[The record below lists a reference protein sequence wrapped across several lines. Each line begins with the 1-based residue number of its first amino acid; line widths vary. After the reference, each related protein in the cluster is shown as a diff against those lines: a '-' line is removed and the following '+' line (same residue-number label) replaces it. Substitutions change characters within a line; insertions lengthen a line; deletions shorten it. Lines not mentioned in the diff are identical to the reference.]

1 MGIHINNVNTPI
13 HIGSRGM
20 RRGSFSRQLR
30 GIKKNNSVS
39 SLDKS
44 SPISVPVVDS
54 SIPVVDSSIPVV
66 ESSIPVLKSSPAFSL
81 PESSKKFSPAFSLSV
96 TESSRNSCQ
105 INSSI
110 PDDGIG
116 KIFESEVKKLEAI
129 VNIIGIENMDEN
141 GIEEAKNQLNS
152 HPNLEVLNF
161 MKPLLENLL
170 EDRKNLIALRLEL
183 NRRNSES
190 TVSDNE
196 NDLKRQLI
204 EKENRIKELLSMKS
218 PRDLS
223 EKFEKQEK
231 ELNEFRS
238 IIESGSDEGK
248 LLDCMEKLRIL
259 KDRLGVTRD
268 PLSQEFKV
276 DDPIDL
282 GKLLMMNIVI
292 SVLENDEIEF
302 DNSLGSNFN
311 SELIKEGDKTEFIE
325 NVSSGL
331 SEMLKAAFKVSSEEI
346 KVMLERIDPNWFEL
360 SVSDFQKKRESL
372 SREIEQTIAT
382 SSISKTTK
390 TMSGISSMAMRL
402 SKEIFEIFR
411 PFFPVIGK
419 ANISTDKDKNG
430 KLDNTRKIEQLSLY
444 MCQLHKNNPD
454 VSMENKYN
462 FSVNFLRMF
471 GGFDERTVVVFKD
484 PDMEQIVET
493 IRTENDEVT
502 FKPIEVVKRTNNSLF
517 TRKEDMNN
525 FIKNISVT
533 NNIGLLFSIIYI
545 VFRMRERSIEAGGK
559 GHENWELDSFIEKVK
574 SLSLQITNRPI
585 IVTFDS
591 ERRAVLDNHY
601 ESQRVKFIESAK
613 KELRGLN
620 SPDEDINILF
630 GETLIEKNG
639 EVLDCFKFVQEKL
652 GIFDT
657 RRPTKSQDELDSRK
671 ISDANERKQ
680 KLDEEKRIKE
690 GRNLEPVKPTEK
702 VEEEEEE
709 KPNLLR
715 ARLRKAVTKSS
726 SKDNENVRIAK
737 EFQPPNVRNRRIPP
751 PIPEITNEEVKPE
764 EVELPLPPPPPLP
777 LPPLPP
783 PIKVPRKAPTNAP
796 PKNNFLEELRKR
808 AKRIE

>member
-1 MGIHINNVNTPI
+1 MNINNVNVPV
-13 HIGSRGM
+13 HIGSRGI
-20 RRGSFSRQLR
+20 RKGKSSRKLR
-30 GIKKNNSVS
+30 GIKRNKSVTFQEDSNGFIQDQVIVNRSSQNS
-39 SLDKS
+39 SLS
-44 SPISVPVVDS
+44 NDS
-54 SIPVVDSSIPVV
+54 SIVSNESPFNSNQDLVSQSS
-66 ESSIPVLKSSPAFSL
+66 LK
-81 PESSKKFSPAFSLSV
+81 
-96 TESSRNSCQ
+96 
-105 INSSI
+105 
-110 PDDGIG
+110 PDDGIN
-116 KIFESEVKKLEAI
+116 KIFDLEVKKLETI
-129 VNIIGIENMDEN
+129 VNLIGIENMDEN
-141 GIEEAKNQLNS
+141 GIEEAKVKLNS
-152 HPNLEVLNF
+152 HPDLEVLKF
-161 MKPLLENLL
+161 MKPLFENLL

-183 NRRNSES
+183 NRRNNLP
-190 TVSDNE
+190 VSDSE

-218 PRDLS
+218 PGDLS

-311 SELIKEGDKTEFIE
+311 SELVKEGDKTEFIE

-331 SEMLKAAFKVSSEEI
+331 SEMLKAAFKISSEEI
-346 KVMLERIDPNWFEL
+346 KDMLERIDPKWFEL

-372 SREIEQTIAT
+372 SREIEQTIST
-382 SSISKTTK
+382 SSISKTTT
-390 TMSGISSMAMRL
+390 TMSGISSMAMGL

-454 VSMENKYN
+454 ISMENKYN
-462 FSVNFLRMF
+462 FSVNFLRTF
-471 GGFDERTVVVFKD
+471 GGFDERTVGVFKD
-484 PDMEQIVET
+484 PNMEQFVET

-533 NNIGLLFSIIYI
+533 NNIGLLFSVIYI
-545 VFRMRERSIEAGGK
+545 VFRMRERSIESGGK
-559 GHENWELDSFIEKVK
+559 GHEDWNLDSFIEKVK

-585 IVTFDS
+585 IVTFDG
-591 ERRAVLDNHY
+591 ERRAILDNHY
-601 ESQRVKFIESAK
+601 ENQRVKFIDSAK

-630 GETLIEKNG
+630 GETLIENNG

-657 RRPTKSQDELDSRK
+657 RRPTRSQAELDSRK
-671 ISDANERKQ
+671 LSDANERQQ

-690 GRNLEPVKPTEK
+690 GRNLEPVKPIEK

-715 ARLRKAVTKSS
+715 ARLRKSVTESS
-726 SKDNENVRIAK
+726 LKDNENVRISRDCLLYTS
-737 EFQPPNVRNRRIPP
+737 PS
-751 PIPEITNEEVKPE
+751 
-764 EVELPLPPPPPLP
+764 
-777 LPPLPP
+777 
-783 PIKVPRKAPTNAP
+783 PRDQRGSRMPSSA
-796 PKNNFLEELRKR
+796 
-808 AKRIE
+808 

>member
-1 MGIHINNVNTPI
+1 
-13 HIGSRGM
+13 
-20 RRGSFSRQLR
+20 
-30 GIKKNNSVS
+30 
-39 SLDKS
+39 
-44 SPISVPVVDS
+44 
-54 SIPVVDSSIPVV
+54 
-66 ESSIPVLKSSPAFSL
+66 
-81 PESSKKFSPAFSLSV
+81 
-96 TESSRNSCQ
+96 
-105 INSSI
+105 
-110 PDDGIG
+110 
-116 KIFESEVKKLEAI
+116 
-129 VNIIGIENMDEN
+129 
-141 GIEEAKNQLNS
+141 
-152 HPNLEVLNF
+152 
-161 MKPLLENLL
+161 MKPLFENLL

-183 NRRNSES
+183 NRRNNLP
-190 TVSDNE
+190 VSDNE

-218 PRDLS
+218 PGDLS
-223 EKFEKQEK
+223 DKFEKQEK

-282 GKLLMMNIVI
+282 GKLLMMNIVM

-331 SEMLKAAFKVSSEEI
+331 SEMLKAAFKVSSEEV
-346 KVMLERIDPNWFEL
+346 KAMLERIDPNWFEL

-372 SREIEQTIAT
+372 SREIEQTIST
-382 SSISKTTK
+382 SSISKATT
-390 TMSGISSMAMRL
+390 TMSGISSMAMGL

-411 PFFPVIGK
+411 PFFPVTGK

-454 VSMENKYN
+454 ISMENKYN

-471 GGFDERTVVVFKD
+471 GGFDERTVGVFKD
-484 PDMEQIVET
+484 PNMEQFVET
-493 IRTENDEVT
+493 TRTENDEVT

-533 NNIGLLFSIIYI
+533 NNIGLLFSVIYI
-545 VFRMRERSIEAGGK
+545 VFRMRERSIESGGK
-559 GHENWELDSFIEKVK
+559 GHEDWNLDSFIEKVK

-591 ERRAVLDNHY
+591 ERRAILDNHY
-601 ESQRVKFIESAK
+601 ENQRVKFIESAK
-613 KELRGLN
+613 KELRGLK

-657 RRPTKSQDELDSRK
+657 RRPTKSQAELDSRK
-671 ISDANERKQ
+671 LSDANERQK

-715 ARLRKAVTKSS
+715 ARLRRAVTESS
-726 SKDNENVRIAK
+726 LKDSENVRISR

-751 PIPEITNEEVKPE
+751 PV
-764 EVELPLPPPPPLP
+764 PLFHL
-777 LPPLPP
+777 LHLYQQ
-783 PIKVPRKAPTNAP
+783 KHQQKHQQ
-796 PKNNFLEELRKR
+796 KNQQKHRQKHLQL
-808 AKRIE
+808 IS

>member
-1 MGIHINNVNTPI
+1 MGIHINNINTPI

-30 GIKKNNSVS
+30 GIKKTNSVS
-39 SLDKS
+39 FLDVPSSLDSVKS
-44 SPISVPVVDS
+44 SPVSV
-54 SIPVVDSSIPVV
+54 
-66 ESSIPVLKSSPAFSL
+66 PVLKSSP
-81 PESSKKFSPAFSLSV
+81 PMVESSPPMV
-96 TESSRNSCQ
+96 ESSPPMVES
-105 INSSI
+105 SLSI
-110 PDDGIG
+110 PDDGID
-116 KIFESEVKKLEAI
+116 KIFESELKKLESI
-129 VNIIGIENMDEN
+129 VNIIGIDNMNEN
-141 GIEEAKNQLNS
+141 GIEEAKIKLNS
-152 HPNLEVLNF
+152 HPDSEILNF

-170 EDRKNLIALRLEL
+170 EDRKNLIAIRLEL

-218 PRDLS
+218 PEDLS
-223 EKFEKQEK
+223 EKLEKQEK

-259 KDRLGVTRD
+259 KERLGVTRD

-276 DDPIDL
+276 DNPIDL

-292 SVLENDEIEF
+292 GVLENDEIEF

-331 SEMLKAAFKVSSEEI
+331 SEMLKASFKVSSEEI

-360 SVSDFQKKRESL
+360 SLSDFHTKRESL
-372 SREIEQTIAT
+372 SREIEQTIST
-382 SSISKTTK
+382 SSMSKMTRS
-390 TMSGISSMAMRL
+390 MSGLSNMAMGL
-402 SKEIFEIFR
+402 SKKIFDIVR

-419 ANISTDKDKNG
+419 ANISTDEDKRTG
-430 KLDNTRKIEQLSLY
+430 KIDNTRKIEQLSLY
-444 MCQLHKNNPD
+444 MCQIHKSNPD
-454 VSMENKYN
+454 ISMENKYN
-462 FSVNFLRMF
+462 FSVKFLRMF
-471 GGFDERTVVVFKD
+471 GVFDENTIGVFKD
-484 PDMEQIVET
+484 PELEQIVKT
-493 IRTENDEVT
+493 TRTEHDPVT
-502 FKPIEVVKRTNNSLF
+502 FKPKEQIVDTNNSLF
-517 TRKEDMNN
+517 KRKGDMNK
-525 FIKNISVT
+525 FIQNISLT
-533 NNIGLLFSIIYI
+533 DNIGLLFSIIYI
-545 VFRMRERSIEAGGK
+545 VFRMRERSIESKKGK
-559 GHENWELDSFIEKVK
+559 AHEEWELNLFIEKVK
-574 SLSLQITNRPI
+574 SLSVQVTNRPV
-585 IVTFDS
+585 IVTFDDK
-591 ERRAVLDNHY
+591 RMAVVDNHY
-601 ESQRVKFIESAK
+601 ENQSFKFIEAAK

-620 SPDEDINILF
+620 PPSEDINILF

-657 RRPTKSQDELDSRK
+657 RRPTKSQAELDSRK
-671 ISDANERKQ
+671 LSDANERQQ

-690 GRNLEPVKPTEK
+690 GRNLLEPVKLTEK

-715 ARLRKAVTKSS
+715 ALLRKPSLKN
-726 SKDNENVRIAK
+726 NENVRISRK
-737 EFQPPNVRNRRIPP
+737 FQPPNVRNRRIPP
-751 PIPEITNEEVKPE
+751 PVPENEEVEP
-764 EVELPLPPPPPLP
+764 PLPPPPNEEVQPPLP
-777 LPPLPP
+777 PPPNEEVQPPLPPPPLPRPPLPP

-796 PKNNFLEELRKR
+796 PPTNFLEELKKR
-808 AKRIE
+808 AKRVE